1 MHFSQGLSL
10 CFSWMHG
17 DKALTLQ
24 PNLFFG
30 VMTDYE
36 YILQQARK
44 FHYSKWTDEELRK
57 CVDMLPNLSRQE
69 LTALSL
75 NKWTK
80 EATVLRESIFNILFK
95 DQIGKREEKIRNM
108 ETKELIA
115 EFQNKKN
122 GNVSLCREE
131 LKQRYL
137 AERDKD
143 EIAEAFRNSN
153 KSDQQWVK
161 SQILHT
167 AM

>member
-1 MHFSQGLSL
+1 
-10 CFSWMHG
+10 
-17 DKALTLQ
+17 
-24 PNLFFG
+24 
-30 VMTDYE
+30 MTDYE

-115 EFQNKKN
+115 EFQDKKS

-161 SQILHT
+161 SQISHT

>member
-1 MHFSQGLSL
+1 
-10 CFSWMHG
+10 
-17 DKALTLQ
+17 
-24 PNLFFG
+24 
-30 VMTDYE
+30 MTDYE

-57 CVDMLPNLSRQE
+57 CVDILPNLSRQE

-80 EATVLRESIFNILFK
+80 EATILRESIFNILFK

-143 EIAEAFRNSN
+143 EIAEALRNST

-161 SQILHT
+161 SQISHT

>member
-1 MHFSQGLSL
+1 
-10 CFSWMHG
+10 
-17 DKALTLQ
+17 
-24 PNLFFG
+24 
-30 VMTDYE
+30 MTDYE

-80 EATVLRESIFNILFK
+80 EAVVLRESIFNILFK

-115 EFQNKKN
+115 EFQDKKC

-143 EIAEAFRNSN
+143 EIAEALRNST

-161 SQILHT
+161 SQISHT

>member
-1 MHFSQGLSL
+1 
-10 CFSWMHG
+10 
-17 DKALTLQ
+17 
-24 PNLFFG
+24 
-30 VMTDYE
+30 MTDYE

-69 LTALSL
+69 LTVLSL

>member
-1 MHFSQGLSL
+1 
-10 CFSWMHG
+10 
-17 DKALTLQ
+17 
-24 PNLFFG
+24 
-30 VMTDYE
+30 MTDYE

-44 FHYSKWTDEELRK
+44 FHYSEWTDEELRK

-69 LTALSL
+69 LTALTL

-80 EATVLRESIFNILFK
+80 EAAVLRESIFNILFK

-108 ETKELIA
+108 ETKELIT
-115 EFQNKKN
+115 EFQDKKN

-137 AERDKD
+137 AKRDRD
-143 EIAEAFRNSN
+143 EIADAFRISN

-161 SQILHT
+161 SQEKKE
-167 AM
+167 ADGKE

>member
-1 MHFSQGLSL
+1 
-10 CFSWMHG
+10 
-17 DKALTLQ
+17 
-24 PNLFFG
+24 
-30 VMTDYE
+30 MTDYE

-44 FHYSKWTDEELRK
+44 LHYSKWTDEDLRK

-69 LTALSL
+69 LTALSF

-161 SQILHT
+161 SQEKKE
-167 AM
+167 ADGKE

>member
-1 MHFSQGLSL
+1 
-10 CFSWMHG
+10 
-17 DKALTLQ
+17 
-24 PNLFFG
+24 
-30 VMTDYE
+30 MTDYE

-69 LTALSL
+69 LTALTL

-143 EIAEAFRNSN
+143 EIAEVLRNST

-161 SQILHT
+161 SQISHT

>member
-1 MHFSQGLSL
+1 
-10 CFSWMHG
+10 
-17 DKALTLQ
+17 
-24 PNLFFG
+24 
-30 VMTDYE
+30 MTDYE

-57 CVDMLPNLSRQE
+57 CVDILPNLSRQE

-143 EIAEAFRNSN
+143 EIAEALRNST

-161 SQILHT
+161 SQISHT

>member
-1 MHFSQGLSL
+1 MHFPQGLSL

>member
-1 MHFSQGLSL
+1 
-10 CFSWMHG
+10 
-17 DKALTLQ
+17 
-24 PNLFFG
+24 
-30 VMTDYE
+30 MTDYE

-69 LTALSL
+69 LTALSF

-80 EATVLRESIFNILFK
+80 EATALRESIFNILFK

-143 EIAEAFRNSN
+143 EIAEALRNST

-161 SQILHT
+161 SQISHT
-167 AM
+167 AI

>member
-1 MHFSQGLSL
+1 
-10 CFSWMHG
+10 
-17 DKALTLQ
+17 
-24 PNLFFG
+24 
-30 VMTDYE
+30 MTDYE

-80 EATVLRESIFNILFK
+80 EATILRESIFNILFK

-108 ETKELIA
+108 ETKELIV

-143 EIAEAFRNSN
+143 EIAEALRNST

>member
-1 MHFSQGLSL
+1 
-10 CFSWMHG
+10 
-17 DKALTLQ
+17 
-24 PNLFFG
+24 
-30 VMTDYE
+30 MTDYE
-36 YILQQARK
+36 YILKQARK

-143 EIAEAFRNSN
+143 EIAEALRNST

-161 SQILHT
+161 SQISHT

>member
-1 MHFSQGLSL
+1 
-10 CFSWMHG
+10 
-17 DKALTLQ
+17 
-24 PNLFFG
+24 
-30 VMTDYE
+30 MTDYE

-80 EATVLRESIFNILFK
+80 EATILRESIFNILFK

-143 EIAEAFRNSN
+143 EIAEALRNST

-161 SQILHT
+161 SQISHT